1 MRRCG
6 GAAVRRCGGHYRA
19 SDSCS
24 SQPGRLKPELPKP
37 SFLERKLLISD
48 PLKRKRL
55 KLHLLS
61 FRSLNV
67 TPLKLSPLA
76 LTAALA
82 AFCAGLFAVAGAAIT
97 EFQDNSGGSQ
107 GAAGGVLG
115 STPAGMLIAALK
127 AQKKT
132 HMAVDLRITDVQT
145 AEITGATAVK
155 GTARDVKSGAL
166 LGTLVPGA
174 AGLGTL
180 QFWENTP
187 RAAAPGD

>member
-1 MRRCG
+1 M
-6 GAAVRRCGGHYRA
+6 
-19 SDSCS
+19 
-24 SQPGRLKPELPKP
+24 
-37 SFLERKLLISD
+37 
-48 PLKRKRL
+48 
-55 KLHLLS
+55 
-61 FRSLNV
+61 
-67 TPLKLSPLA
+67 A
-76 LTAALA
+76 LT